1 MRWQLIADHNE
12 WPNRTQWFV
21 AFFLEL
27 ARNYWEVINLLFVLP
42 GLYLNVLKTEKIL
55 QFWRLTACAGN
66 WLRTVTSDRTVH
78 NNSSLSFSFELVD
91 IISLDRNYWEVI
103 NLLFVLPGL
112 ENITILEERVLDV
125 RGTSF
130 QRKRLIGQSL
140 KTGSNQ
146 TSMREWQRQ
155 YKYKITIPL
164 LPRLL
169 KLKYLLN

>member
-1 MRWQLIADHNE
+1 MDGGSWKGTGQKLSERRRVTVEFNPMRWQLIADHNE

-66 WLRTVTSDRTVH
+66 WLRTITSDRTVH

-112 ENITILEERVLDV
+112 ENITILEEFSTSVV
-125 RGTSF
+125 RHSSARG
-130 QRKRLIGQSL
+130 
-140 KTGSNQ
+140 
-146 TSMREWQRQ
+146 
-155 YKYKITIPL
+155 
-164 LPRLL
+164 
-169 KLKYLLN
+169 